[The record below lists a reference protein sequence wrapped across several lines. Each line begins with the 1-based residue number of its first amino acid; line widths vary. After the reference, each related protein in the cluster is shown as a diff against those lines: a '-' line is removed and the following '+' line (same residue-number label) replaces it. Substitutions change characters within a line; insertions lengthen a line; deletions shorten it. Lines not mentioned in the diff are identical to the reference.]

1 MLLQIADN
9 DGVAENT
16 FKDTGAVVLLLLLL
30 LKKDAQNNSVDQH
43 MQKNI
48 LWYTII
54 ISWI

>member
-1 MLLQIADN
+1 MLIQIADD

-16 FKDTGAVVLLLLLL
+16 FKDTVAVVLLLLLLL

-48 LWYTII
+48 L
-54 ISWI
+54 